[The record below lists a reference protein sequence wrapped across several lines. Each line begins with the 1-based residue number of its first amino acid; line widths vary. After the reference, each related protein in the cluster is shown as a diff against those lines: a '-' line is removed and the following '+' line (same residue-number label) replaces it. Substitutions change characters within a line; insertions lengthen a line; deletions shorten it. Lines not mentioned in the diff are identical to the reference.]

1 MVCLVAVLAACSS
14 VDCPLNNVVYAKYKL
29 MGNVTRLEDVLTVS
43 THRADGSDTI
53 LLNMQQRADSF
64 NLPMSYGLATDEI
77 YLTRT
82 ADSYTLRDT
91 IWIDK
96 TNEPHFESVDCG
108 VNYFHTITAVR
119 ATTNNIDSV
128 KINNRNVS
136 YNADKAH
143 IYIYYR
149 Q

>member
-1 MVCLVAVLAACSS
+1 MACLATMAAACSS

-29 MGNVTRLEDVLTVS
+29 MGNITKLDDALTISTR
-43 THRADGSDTI
+43 RADGTDTI
-53 LLNMQQRADSF
+53 LLNMQQQADSF
-64 NLPMSYGLATDEI
+64 KLPMSYGQATDEL

-82 ADSYTLRDT
+82 TDTDTLRDT

-108 VNYFHTITAVR
+108 VNYFHTIKAVR
-119 ATTNNIDSV
+119 ASNGNIDSV
-128 KINNRNVS
+128 KINHRNVS
-136 YNADKAH
+136 YDANQAH